1 MIFMKTQSNFYLFL
15 IALISAMGGF
25 LFGYDWVVIGGA
37 KPFYEQYFGIAGNPV
52 MQGWAMSSALIGCLF
67 GALSAGKLSDRLG
80 RKPILILAAGLFIC
94 TAVGTGSVHSFT
106 FFNVFRLVG
115 GFAIGIEMG
124 KAIDFLDKV
133 RELDINHQGGQIH
146 RNLCAV

>member
-52 MQGWAMSSALIGCLF
+52 MQVW
-67 GALSAGKLSDRLG
+67 
-80 RKPILILAAGLFIC
+80 
-94 TAVGTGSVHSFT
+94 GTER
-106 FFNVFRLVG
+106 NVY
-115 GFAIGIEMG
+115 
-124 KAIDFLDKV
+124 
-133 RELDINHQGGQIH
+133 
-146 RNLCAV
+146 

>member
-94 TAVGTGSVHSFT
+94 TAVGTGAVHSFT

-115 GFAIGIEMG
+115 GFAIGIASSLSPKIG
-124 KAIDFLDKV
+124 RASC
-133 RELDINHQGGQIH
+133 RE
-146 RNLCAV
+146 RVSSPV

>member
-106 FFNVFRLVG
+106 FFNVFFSDPTNTRQISFSCS
-115 GFAIGIEMG
+115 FAIFIALTRFM
-124 KAIDFLDKV
+124 
-133 RELDINHQGGQIH
+133 
-146 RNLCAV
+146 